1 MTTEKKIEILYDH
14 YKDTFTN
21 QKEYLQKRN
30 YYTFICLGLIL
41 SLSFQISN
49 PAQSSIISNELIK
62 KNIGDIKIDFNYI
75 NNVLTFTLLWVV
87 IMYYQINFLIEK
99 RYKYIHEIEE
109 NLTKVLD
116 PFEITREKQIY
127 LNNYP
132 WLSEVVDKIYTVI
145 FPLVLISIAI
155 IKWKTEMKIIPEFIE
170 NGHFYF
176 DSIFLFG
183 IILTSLLYLINR
195 HFNDFRKKMITT
207 ITPIKTKNKT

>member
-14 YKDTFTN
+14 YKETFVN

-49 PAQSSIISNELIK
+49 PDQSNIISNELIK
-62 KNIGDIKIDFNYI
+62 NNIGNIKIDFNYI

-109 NLTKVLD
+109 NLTKALN
-116 PFEITREKQIY
+116 PFEITREKKTY
-127 LNNYP
+127 LDNYP
-132 WLSEVVDKIYTVI
+132 WLSEVVDKIYTII
-145 FPLVLISIAI
+145 FPIVLISIAI
-155 IKWKTEMKIIPEFIE
+155 IKWRIEMKTIPTFIE

-176 DSIFLFG
+176 DSIFLLG
-183 IILTSLLYLINR
+183 IILTSFLYLTNR
-195 HFNDFRKKMITT
+195 HFNDFRKK
-207 ITPIKTKNKT
+207 